1 MNTLD
6 LLDLLRRKDVKIW
19 EEGEHVHINAPK
31 GTLTPDLQAHIRECK
46 QELVRLL
53 RETPRMD
60 SRVGPPIHPSSRADP
75 LPLSFAQERLWFFDK
90 FQPGNPA
97 YNISSAFSV
106 SGHLNIMAM
115 EQALGELVRRHE
127 VLRTTFPLLENRP
140 IQKISSDLEIM
151 MDVRDYRHL
160 SEPERGEVTRRILE
174 QEARTTFQL
183 AEGPL
188 WRFTV
193 VRQGDSHWVLMFVI
207 HHILADAWSLDV
219 FLRELLSLYQGI
231 GENRPSRLPQLSVQY
246 GDFARWQR
254 QDSVQQFWDHQ
265 LEYWKKHLFGCP
277 MFLDLP
283 CDWSRP
289 SDQSFTGGQVSFT
302 ISKELTDALSEV
314 GRGERATIF
323 MTLLAAFQTLL
334 FRYAGQE
341 EFLVGVPVAG
351 RNKEEVKSTIGLF
364 VNTVVI
370 RANLSGSPS
379 FTELVAQ
386 VRRVALEAFANQ
398 ELPFEQVVTA
408 VHPDRTLSHHPLFQV
423 MFAYHNFSR
432 DEGAVLDNIPGLH
445 IEPMS
450 LETQTAKF
458 DLTVLMAESSH
469 GLSGAIEYR
478 TDLFRKETIQRM
490 AGHFETLLQ
499 GIVANPHQCV
509 SSLPLLTPRERYQV
523 LEEWNT
529 TKQAYPNR
537 CLHELIEEQAVK
549 TPDAPAVIFKN
560 SHLTYDELNQR
571 ANRVANFLRKAG
583 VGPEVFVGIYLNRS
597 IDLMV
602 ALLGVLKAGGA
613 YIPLDV
619 SLPRERFRLIM
630 EESHML
636 VLLTETEFMKKIPSP
651 FSSSQSDSPLNGE
664 GGAIDGFEL
673 EHRWPRVMCL
683 DAQVAELEQE
693 PTDNV
698 CNLTTPDNLA
708 YVIYTSGSTGIPKG
722 VMVPHRGL
730 VNYLNWFTKTYDVK
744 GGGGALVHSSIG
756 FDMAVTSLFAP
767 LIVGKP
773 VELLPPDASIDVL
786 ANALVNQ
793 PAWSFLKL
801 TPSHM
806 DMLSYRLPGR
816 KQYVKRVI
824 VGGEALQG
832 HTIHT
837 WRSLDP
843 DAKVV
848 NEYGPT
854 EAVVGCC
861 VYEVPSHEESSG
873 SLPIGRPISN
883 VQLYILDP
891 CQQPV
896 PIGVQGELYIG
907 GEGLARGYLNQP
919 DLTRQRFITNPFEDA
934 PNSYLFKTGDRCR
947 YRDEGTIEFLGRFD
961 RQVKLR
967 GFRIELA
974 EVEAVLSRHPAVRE
988 SVAVLKEQSG
998 FPMLVAYI
1006 VPSASCKNSNDDP
1019 AWNEASNFS
1028 ELSALLQ
1035 AFLQDWLPSYMI
1047 PSSFLILDALPLTSN
1062 GKIDYE
1068 GLPALESEVPQ
1079 FKDSIVLPRDRL
1091 EAQLVT
1097 LWEVALG
1104 VKPICV
1110 YDNFFNLGGHSLLAV
1125 QLWAR
1130 MESLVGK
1137 ALPLSLLYRSPTI
1150 AQLAQIIRQQ
1160 GESTE
1165 WEYLMEVQPKGHHK
1179 PLFIVPGAG
1188 DAGLYLR
1195 ELAKYL
1201 GSDQPL
1207 CGFHAQGLD
1216 GKKPFHASVNEMA
1229 RHYVKELCLLQP
1241 EGPYFLGGYSFGG
1254 MVAYEMAQHLQ
1265 HAGQQVA
1272 LLALFDTPGPGYRR
1286 PSATERKVES
1296 FCDRIGRH
1304 GQNLSTLNW
1313 EHRSEYVWERFES
1326 LLNSLSSRLIRT
1338 AARWVCYAWRVL
1350 NLPIPLALRR
1360 YYMLYVTSEEA
1371 KAAYQVGPFAGPVT
1385 LFQADGPSSTEE
1397 GLGWKEYSLGGLE
1410 IKHLAGTHSDLLK
1423 EPYVKGLAKNL
1434 RDCMEKARLN
1444 VR

>member
-6 LLDLLRRKDVKIW
+6 LLELLRHKDVKIW
-19 EEGEHVHINAPK
+19 EEGDHVHINAPK

-60 SRVGPPIHPSSRADP
+60 SRVGPPIHPSLREDP

-106 SGHLNIMAM
+106 SGHLNVMAM

-140 IQKISSDLEIM
+140 IQKISSDLDIM
-151 MDVRDYRHL
+151 MDVKDYRHL

-174 QEARTTFQL
+174 QEARTAFQL

-231 GENRPSRLPQLSVQY
+231 EENCPSRLPQLSVQY
-246 GDFARWQR
+246 GDFAWWQR

-265 LEYWKKHLFGCP
+265 LEYWKKQLFGCP

-302 ISKELTDALSEV
+302 ISKELTDALREV

-323 MTLLAAFQTLL
+323 MTFLAAFQTLL

-408 VHPDRTLSHHPLFQV
+408 VHPERTLSHHPLFQV

-523 LEEWNT
+523 LEEWNA

-549 TPDAPAVIFKN
+549 TPDALAVICKN

-571 ANRVANFLRKAG
+571 ANRVANLLRKAG
-583 VGPEVFVGIYLNRS
+583 VGPEVIVGIYLNRS

-619 SLPRERFRLIM
+619 SLPKERFRLIM

-651 FSSSQSDSPLNGE
+651 FSRSQSDSLINGE
-664 GGAIDGFEL
+664 GGTIDGFEL

-730 VNYLNWFTKTYDVK
+730 VNYLNWATETYDVK
-744 GGGGALVHSSIG
+744 AGGGALVHSSI
-756 FDMAVTSLFAP
+756 
-767 LIVGKP
+767 
-773 VELLPPDASIDVL
+773 
-786 ANALVNQ
+786 
-793 PAWSFLKL
+793 
-801 TPSHM
+801 
-806 DMLSYRLPGR
+806 
-816 KQYVKRVI
+816 
-824 VGGEALQG
+824 
-832 HTIHT
+832 
-837 WRSLDP
+837 
-843 DAKVV
+843 
-848 NEYGPT
+848 
-854 EAVVGCC
+854 
-861 VYEVPSHEESSG
+861 
-873 SLPIGRPISN
+873 
-883 VQLYILDP
+883 
-891 CQQPV
+891 
-896 PIGVQGELYIG
+896 
-907 GEGLARGYLNQP
+907 
-919 DLTRQRFITNPFEDA
+919 
-934 PNSYLFKTGDRCR
+934 
-947 YRDEGTIEFLGRFD
+947 
-961 RQVKLR
+961 
-967 GFRIELA
+967 
-974 EVEAVLSRHPAVRE
+974 
-988 SVAVLKEQSG
+988 
-998 FPMLVAYI
+998 
-1006 VPSASCKNSNDDP
+1006 
-1019 AWNEASNFS
+1019 
-1028 ELSALLQ
+1028 
-1035 AFLQDWLPSYMI
+1035 
-1047 PSSFLILDALPLTSN
+1047 
-1062 GKIDYE
+1062 
-1068 GLPALESEVPQ
+1068 
-1079 FKDSIVLPRDRL
+1079 
-1091 EAQLVT
+1091 
-1097 LWEVALG
+1097 
-1104 VKPICV
+1104 
-1110 YDNFFNLGGHSLLAV
+1110 
-1125 QLWAR
+1125 
-1130 MESLVGK
+1130 
-1137 ALPLSLLYRSPTI
+1137 
-1150 AQLAQIIRQQ
+1150 
-1160 GESTE
+1160 
-1165 WEYLMEVQPKGHHK
+1165 
-1179 PLFIVPGAG
+1179 
-1188 DAGLYLR
+1188 
-1195 ELAKYL
+1195 
-1201 GSDQPL
+1201 
-1207 CGFHAQGLD
+1207 
-1216 GKKPFHASVNEMA
+1216 
-1229 RHYVKELCLLQP
+1229 
-1241 EGPYFLGGYSFGG
+1241 
-1254 MVAYEMAQHLQ
+1254 
-1265 HAGQQVA
+1265 
-1272 LLALFDTPGPGYRR
+1272 
-1286 PSATERKVES
+1286 
-1296 FCDRIGRH
+1296 
-1304 GQNLSTLNW
+1304 
-1313 EHRSEYVWERFES
+1313 
-1326 LLNSLSSRLIRT
+1326 
-1338 AARWVCYAWRVL
+1338 
-1350 NLPIPLALRR
+1350 
-1360 YYMLYVTSEEA
+1360 
-1371 KAAYQVGPFAGPVT
+1371 
-1385 LFQADGPSSTEE
+1385 
-1397 GLGWKEYSLGGLE
+1397 
-1410 IKHLAGTHSDLLK
+1410 
-1423 EPYVKGLAKNL
+1423 
-1434 RDCMEKARLN
+1434 
-1444 VR
+1444 